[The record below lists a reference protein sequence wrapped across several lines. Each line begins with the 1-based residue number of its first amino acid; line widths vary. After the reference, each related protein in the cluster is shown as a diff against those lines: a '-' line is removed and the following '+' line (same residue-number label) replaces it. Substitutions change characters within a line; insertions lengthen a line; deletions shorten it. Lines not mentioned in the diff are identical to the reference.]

1 MFQDLLYTST
11 GEQKLLQTLLSS
23 SRHESRSTRILS
35 SRCAEKC
42 FRICFALLPE
52 NKNCFR
58 RCCQALVMSR
68 AAQEHD
74 HLAALNIFSAEMVQD
89 LLCTS
94 TGNQK

>member
-1 MFQDLLYTST
+1 
-11 GEQKLLQTLLSS
+11 
-23 SRHESRSTRILS
+23 
-35 SRCAEKC
+35 
-42 FRICFALLPE
+42 
-52 NKNCFR
+52 
-58 RCCQALVMSR
+58 MSR